1 MNELFDFETAE
12 QLITA
17 AASPPLSRSVS
28 NQNADLSRPPSLQQ
42 PPFNIYLSQ
51 Q

>member
-17 AASPPLSRSVS
+17 AASPPLSRNVS
-28 NQNADLSRPPSLQQ
+28 NANPDPNRLPPLQQ
-42 PPFNIYLSQ
+42 PPFNISLSQ
-51 Q
+51 